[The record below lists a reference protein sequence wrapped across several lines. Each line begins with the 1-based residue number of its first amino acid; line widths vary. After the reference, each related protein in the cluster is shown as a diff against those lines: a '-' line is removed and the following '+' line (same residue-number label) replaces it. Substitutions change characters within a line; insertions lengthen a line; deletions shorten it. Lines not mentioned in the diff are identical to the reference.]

1 MVMARALYGL
11 KSSGEYWK
19 MMFVDTLHDTD
30 FLPIVV
36 FPGVYC
42 RRARKTNDE
51 YFYEL
56 LLVYVNEA
64 LCCSHNPELITDSLN
79 LAYDM

>member
-1 MVMARALYGL
+1 MVMAKALYGL

-51 YFYEL
+51 YFY
-56 LLVYVNEA
+56 A
-64 LCCSHNPELITDSLN
+64 
-79 LAYDM
+79 